1 MTPTPRPIPSVRSY
15 SDVKNLAGTFQP
27 ATPRRRHIPAVT
39 QHELTLARHELT
51 LARHEKTVTRHEKT
65 ITQHERAIANL
76 RAGYAFER
84 SRRQT
89 LEEHLA
95 TVKNIAYGSAVACIV
110 LSIGFALQLV
120 WR

>member
-1 MTPTPRPIPSVRSY
+1 MTTAPRPLPSVRSY

-39 QHELTLARHELT
+39 QHELTLTQHELT
-51 LARHEKTVTRHEKT
+51 LERHEKT

-110 LSIGFALQLV
+110 LSIGFTLQLV

>member
-1 MTPTPRPIPSVRSY
+1 MTPTPRSIPSVRSY

-39 QHELTLARHELT
+39 QHELTLAQ
-51 LARHEKTVTRHEKT
+51 HEKTVTRHEKT
-65 ITQHERAIANL
+65 VTRHERAIANL

-95 TVKNIAYGSAVACIV
+95 TVKNIAYGSAIACIV
-110 LSIGFALQLV
+110 LIIGFTLQLV
-120 WR
+120 GR

>member
-39 QHELTLARHELT
+39 QHELTLARHE
-51 LARHEKTVTRHEKT
+51 KTITRHE
-65 ITQHERAIANL
+65 RSIANL
-76 RAGYAFER
+76 RAAHAFER

-95 TVKNIAYGSAVACIV
+95 TVKNIAYGSAAVCIV
-110 LSIGFALQLV
+110 LSIGFTLQLV
-120 WR
+120 GR

>member
-1 MTPTPRPIPSVRSY
+1 MTPTPRPIPSIRSY

-27 ATPRRRHIPAVT
+27 ATPRRRHIP
-39 QHELTLARHELT
+39 
-51 LARHEKTVTRHEKT
+51 TVTRHEQT
-65 ITQHERAIANL
+65 LARHERAIANL

-84 SRRQT
+84 RRRQT

-110 LSIGFALQLV
+110 LSIGFTLQLAGA
-120 WR
+120 R